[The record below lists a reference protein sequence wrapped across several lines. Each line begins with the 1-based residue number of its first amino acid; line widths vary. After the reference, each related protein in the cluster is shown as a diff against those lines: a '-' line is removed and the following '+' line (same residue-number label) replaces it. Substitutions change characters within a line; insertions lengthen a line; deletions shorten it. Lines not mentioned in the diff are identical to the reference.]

1 MISFRLFSVPM
12 PFCFVLMLPF
22 GALALA
28 EDPALPRPVLSSELF
43 EAVRDGCVDR
53 VAHLLE
59 ADPSQINARDDQGF
73 TPLIHAAMYADEP
86 LSDCCW
92 RRAPIPTRKR

>member
-1 MISFRLFSVPM
+1 MISFRLFSVPL

-53 VAHLLE
+53 APANVAEGE
-59 ADPSQINARDDQGF
+59 AG
-73 TPLIHAAMYADEP
+73 
-86 LSDCCW
+86 
-92 RRAPIPTRKR
+92 